1 MKQTF
6 LTKVS
11 YTKQFDNGTFKR
23 VVEQYLF
30 DGHTFTDCEANVYT
44 HLGERIRG
52 EFTIIKMDRFMTD
65 DVIGIKAG
73 QEYSEE
79 HKFFLVKQTYMD
91 IDNRETKMKLLVY
104 ACDVDDARLIVF
116 DYNEDLPVTDPQI
129 KSIVETKI
137 LDYFQSDEIMDVDF
151 EEEEVIG

>member
-52 EFTIIKMDRFMTD
+52 EFTIMKMDRFMVD
-65 DVIGIKAG
+65 EIIGDKEN
-73 QEYSEE
+73 QFE
-79 HKFFLVKQTYMD
+79 KFFLLKQIHTD
-91 IDNRETKMKLLVY
+91 IDDREIKMKMLVNASNIEMAKEIATQY
-104 ACDVDDARLIVF
+104 NAEVF
-116 DYNEDLPVTDPQI
+116 MFEPEI

-137 LDYFQSDEIMDVDF
+137 LDYFQSAETI
-151 EEEEVIG
+151 EEWKRFY

>member
-44 HLGERIRG
+44 HLGSMIKG
-52 EFTIIKMDRFMTD
+52 EFTIMKMDKFMVD
-65 DVIGIKAG
+65 EIIGDKEN
-73 QEYSEE
+73 QFE
-79 HKFFLVKQTYMD
+79 KFFLVKQIHTD
-91 IDNRETKMKLLVY
+91 IDDREIKMKMLVNASNIERAKEIATQY
-104 ACDVDDARLIVF
+104 NAEVF
-116 DYNEDLPVTDPQI
+116 MFEPEIN
-129 KSIVETKI
+129 SIVETKI
-137 LDYFQSDEIMDVDF
+137 LDYFQSATETI
-151 EEEEVIG
+151 EE

>member
-44 HLGERIRG
+44 HLGSMIKG
-52 EFTIIKMDRFMTD
+52 EFTIMKMDKFMVD
-65 DVIGIKAG
+65 EIIGDKEN
-73 QEYSEE
+73 QFE
-79 HKFFLVKQTYMD
+79 KFFLLKQIHTD
-91 IDNRETKMKLLVY
+91 IDDREIKMKMLVNASNIEMAKEIATQY
-104 ACDVDDARLIVF
+104 NAEVF
-116 DYNEDLPVTDPQI
+116 MFEPEI

-137 LDYFQSDEIMDVDF
+137 LDYFQSEQTI
-151 EEEEVIG
+151 EEWN

>member
-52 EFTIIKMDRFMTD
+52 EFTIIKMDRFSVD
-65 DVIGIKAG
+65 DIFGIG
-73 QEYSEE
+73 E
-79 HKFFLVKQTYMD
+79 KFFLVKQEYTN
-91 IDNRETKMKLLVY
+91 IDNREIKIKLLVN
-104 ACDVDDARLIVF
+104 AETIEMAREMVLINNATIHVA
-116 DYNEDLPVTDPQI
+116 DPQI

-137 LDYFQSDEIMDVDF
+137 LDYFQSTETI
-151 EEEEVIG
+151 EK

>member
-11 YTKQFDNGTFKR
+11 YTKQFDNGAFKR

-52 EFTIIKMDRFMTD
+52 EFTIIKMDRFSVD
-65 DVIGIKAG
+65 EIIGDKEN
-73 QEYSEE
+73 QFE
-79 HKFFLVKQTYMD
+79 KFFLVKQIHTD
-91 IDNRETKMKLLVY
+91 IDDREIKMKMLVNAPNIERAKDIAMQY
-104 ACDVDDARLIVF
+104 NAEVF
-116 DYNEDLPVTDPQI
+116 MFEPEI

-137 LDYFQSDEIMDVDF
+137 LDYFQSDETI
-151 EEEEVIG
+151 EE

>member
-52 EFTIIKMDRFMTD
+52 EFTIIKMDRFSVD
-65 DVIGIKAG
+65 DLVS
-73 QEYSEE
+73 SEE
-79 HKFFLVKQTYMD
+79 YGFDKYFLVKQEYSNMD
-91 IDNRETKMKLLVY
+91 DREIKMKLLVN
-104 ACDVDDARLIVF
+104 AESIEMARDMAVK
-116 DYNEDLPVTDPQI
+116 YNEQELMRFETQI

-137 LDYFQSDEIMDVDF
+137 LDYFQSAETI
-151 EEEEVIG
+151 EE

>member
-52 EFTIIKMDRFMTD
+52 EFTIIKMDRFMVD
-65 DVIGIKAG
+65 DLVS
-73 QEYSEE
+73 SEE
-79 HKFFLVKQTYMD
+79 YGFDKYFLVKQEYSNMD
-91 IDNRETKMKLLVY
+91 DREIKMKLLVN
-104 ACDVDDARLIVF
+104 AESIEMARDMAVK
-116 DYNEDLPVTDPQI
+116 YNEQELMRFETQI

-137 LDYFQSDEIMDVDF
+137 LDYFQSET
-151 EEEEVIG
+151 EN

>member
-44 HLGERIRG
+44 HLGSMIKG
-52 EFTIIKMDRFMTD
+52 EFTIMKMDKFMVD
-65 DVIGIKAG
+65 EIIGDKEN
-73 QEYSEE
+73 QFE
-79 HKFFLVKQTYMD
+79 KFFLVKQIHTD
-91 IDNRETKMKLLVY
+91 IDDREIKMKMLVNASNIERAKEIATQY
-104 ACDVDDARLIVF
+104 NAEVF
-116 DYNEDLPVTDPQI
+116 MFEPEIN
-129 KSIVETKI
+129 SIVETKI
-137 LDYFQSDEIMDVDF
+137 LDYFQSEQTI
-151 EEEEVIG
+151 EE

>member
-44 HLGERIRG
+44 HLGSMIKG
-52 EFTIIKMDRFMTD
+52 EFTIMKMDKFMVD
-65 DVIGIKAG
+65 EIIGDKEN
-73 QEYSEE
+73 QFE
-79 HKFFLVKQTYMD
+79 KFFLVKQIHTD
-91 IDNRETKMKLLVY
+91 IDDREIKMKMLVNAPNIERAKDIAMQY
-104 ACDVDDARLIVF
+104 NAEVF
-116 DYNEDLPVTDPQI
+116 MFEPEIN
-129 KSIVETKI
+129 SIVETKI
-137 LDYFQSDEIMDVDF
+137 LDYFQSET
-151 EEEEVIG
+151 ENLEA

>member
-44 HLGERIRG
+44 HLGSMIKG
-52 EFTIIKMDRFMTD
+52 EFTIMKMDKFMVD
-65 DVIGIKAG
+65 EIIGDKEN
-73 QEYSEE
+73 QFE
-79 HKFFLVKQTYMD
+79 KFFLLKQIHTD
-91 IDNRETKMKLLVY
+91 IDDREVKMKMLVNASNIEMAKEIAMQY
-104 ACDVDDARLIVF
+104 NAEVF
-116 DYNEDLPVTDPQI
+116 MFEPEIN
-129 KSIVETKI
+129 SIVETKI
-137 LDYFQSDEIMDVDF
+137 LDYFQSVTETI
-151 EEEEVIG
+151 EE

>member
-44 HLGERIRG
+44 HLGSMIKG
-52 EFTIIKMDRFMTD
+52 EFTIMKMDKFMVD
-65 DVIGIKAG
+65 EIIGDKEN
-73 QEYSEE
+73 QFE
-79 HKFFLVKQTYMD
+79 KFFLVKQIHTD
-91 IDNRETKMKLLVY
+91 IDDREIKMKMLVNASNIERAKEIATQY
-104 ACDVDDARLIVF
+104 NAEVF
-116 DYNEDLPVTDPQI
+116 MFEPEI

-137 LDYFQSDEIMDVDF
+137 LDYFQSEQTI
-151 EEEEVIG
+151 EE

>member
-52 EFTIIKMDRFMTD
+52 EFTIMKMDKFMVD
-65 DVIGIKAG
+65 EIIGDKEN
-73 QEYSEE
+73 QFE
-79 HKFFLVKQTYMD
+79 KFFLVKQIHTD
-91 IDNRETKMKLLVY
+91 IDDREIKMKMLVNASNIERAKEIATQY
-104 ACDVDDARLIVF
+104 NAEVF
-116 DYNEDLPVTDPQI
+116 MFEPEI

-137 LDYFQSDEIMDVDF
+137 LDYFQSET
-151 EEEEVIG
+151 ENLEA

>member
-52 EFTIIKMDRFMTD
+52 EFTIIKMDRFHVDNVVYEGTEVFD
-65 DVIGIKAG
+65 
-73 QEYSEE
+73 
-79 HKFFLVKQTYMD
+79 KFFLVKMD
-91 IDNRETKMKLLVY
+91 SVNYDDVSVKYKFLINAADINQARTIAIEFLV
-104 ACDVDDARLIVF
+104 ALAIDVDVV
-116 DYNEDLPVTDPQI
+116 EI

-137 LDYFQSDEIMDVDF
+137 LDYFQSAETI
-151 EEEEVIG
+151 EE

>member
-44 HLGERIRG
+44 HLGSMIKG
-52 EFTIIKMDRFMTD
+52 EFTIMKMDKFMVD
-65 DVIGIKAG
+65 DLVS
-73 QEYSEE
+73 SEE
-79 HKFFLVKQTYMD
+79 YGFDKYFLVKQEYTNLD
-91 IDNRETKMKLLVY
+91 DREIKMKLLVN
-104 ACDVDDARLIVF
+104 AESIEMARDMAVK
-116 DYNEDLPVTDPQI
+116 YNEQELMRFETQI

-137 LDYFQSDEIMDVDF
+137 LDYFQSEQTI
-151 EEEEVIG
+151 EE

>member
-44 HLGERIRG
+44 HLGSMIKG
-52 EFTIIKMDRFMTD
+52 EFTIMKMDKFMAD
-65 DVIGIKAG
+65 DVLGIKAG

-79 HKFFLVKQTYMD
+79 HKFFVVKQTYTDMD
-91 IDNRETKMKLLVY
+91 SREIKMKLLVY
-104 ACDVDDARLIVF
+104 ACDVDDARLIVI
-116 DYNEDLPVTDPQI
+116 DYNEYLPVTDPQI

-137 LDYFQSDEIMDVDF
+137 LDYFQSEQTI
-151 EEEEVIG
+151 EE

>member
-44 HLGERIRG
+44 HLGSMIKG
-52 EFTIIKMDRFMTD
+52 EFTIIKMDKFMVD
-65 DVIGIKAG
+65 EIIGDKEN
-73 QEYSEE
+73 QFE
-79 HKFFLVKQTYMD
+79 KFFLLKQIHTD
-91 IDNRETKMKLLVY
+91 IDDREIKMKMLVNAPNIERAKDIAMQY
-104 ACDVDDARLIVF
+104 NAEVF
-116 DYNEDLPVTDPQI
+116 MFEPEIN
-129 KSIVETKI
+129 SIVETKI
-137 LDYFQSDEIMDVDF
+137 LDYFQSEQTIK
-151 EEEEVIG
+151 E

>member
-44 HLGERIRG
+44 HLGSMIKG
-52 EFTIIKMDRFMTD
+52 EFTIMKMDKFMVD
-65 DVIGIKAG
+65 DLVK
-73 QEYSEE
+73 SEE
-79 HKFFLVKQTYMD
+79 HTFDKYFLVKQEYTNLD
-91 IDNRETKMKLLVY
+91 DREIKMKLLVN
-104 ACDVDDARLIVF
+104 AETIETARNMVLF
-116 DYNEDLPVTDPQI
+116 YNKDIQLSDSQI

-137 LDYFQSDEIMDVDF
+137 LDYFQSEQTI
-151 EEEEVIG
+151 EE

>member
-44 HLGERIRG
+44 HLGSLIKG
-52 EFTIIKMDRFMTD
+52 EFTIMKMDRFSVHSIVGKISAAYD
-65 DVIGIKAG
+65 
-73 QEYSEE
+73 
-79 HKFFLVKQTYMD
+79 KFYLVKQEYLSQDDVLIKEKVLVIASYMD
-91 IDNRETKMKLLVY
+91 
-104 ACDVDDARLIVF
+104 DAKQVLISQ
-116 DYNEDLPVTDPQI
+116 NERWQHFFPEI

-137 LDYFQSDEIMDVDF
+137 LDYFQSAETI
-151 EEEEVIG
+151 EE

>member
-44 HLGERIRG
+44 HLGELIRG
-52 EFTIIKMDRFMTD
+52 EFTIIKMDRFAVD
-65 DVIGIKAG
+65 EIIGDKEN
-73 QEYSEE
+73 QFE
-79 HKFFLVKQTYMD
+79 KFFLVKQIHTD
-91 IDNRETKMKLLVY
+91 IDNREIKMKMLVNAPNIERAKEIATQY
-104 ACDVDDARLIVF
+104 NAEVF
-116 DYNEDLPVTDPQI
+116 VFEPEIN
-129 KSIVETKI
+129 SIVETKI
-137 LDYFQSDEIMDVDF
+137 LDYFQSAETI
-151 EEEEVIG
+151 EE

>member
-44 HLGERIRG
+44 HLGSMIKG
-52 EFTIIKMDRFMTD
+52 EFTIMKMDKFMVD
-65 DVIGIKAG
+65 DLVR
-73 QEYSEE
+73 SEE
-79 HKFFLVKQTYMD
+79 HTFDKYFLVKQEYTNLD
-91 IDNRETKMKLLVY
+91 DREIKMKLLVN
-104 ACDVDDARLIVF
+104 AETIETARNMVLF
-116 DYNEDLPVTDPQI
+116 YNKDIQLGDSQI

-137 LDYFQSDEIMDVDF
+137 LDYFQSEQTI
-151 EEEEVIG
+151 EE

>member
-44 HLGERIRG
+44 HLGSMIKG
-52 EFTIIKMDRFMTD
+52 EFTIMKMDKFMVD
-65 DVIGIKAG
+65 EIIGDK
-73 QEYSEE
+73 QHQFE
-79 HKFFLVKQTYMD
+79 KFFLLKQIHTD
-91 IDNRETKMKLLVY
+91 IDDREIKMKMLVNAPNIERAKDIAMQY
-104 ACDVDDARLIVF
+104 NAEVF
-116 DYNEDLPVTDPQI
+116 MFEPEIN
-129 KSIVETKI
+129 SIVETKI
-137 LDYFQSDEIMDVDF
+137 LDYFQSEQTI
-151 EEEEVIG
+151 EE

>member
-30 DGHTFTDCEANVYT
+30 NGHTFTDCEANVYT
-44 HLGERIRG
+44 HLGELIRG
-52 EFTIIKMDRFMTD
+52 EFTIMKMDRFLVD
-65 DVIGIKAG
+65 DVLGIKEG

-79 HKFFLVKQTYMD
+79 HKFFVVKQTYTD
-91 IDNRETKMKLLVY
+91 IDSREIKMKLLVY
-104 ACDVDDARLIVF
+104 ACDVDDARLIVI

-129 KSIVETKI
+129 NSIVETKI
-137 LDYFQSDEIMDVDF
+137 LDYFQSAETI
-151 EEEEVIG
+151 EE

>member
-1 MKQTF
+1 MKRTF

-44 HLGERIRG
+44 HLGSMIKG
-52 EFTIIKMDRFMTD
+52 EFTIMKMDKFMVD
-65 DVIGIKAG
+65 DLVK
-73 QEYSEE
+73 SEE
-79 HKFFLVKQTYMD
+79 HTFDKYFLVKQEYTNLD
-91 IDNRETKMKLLVY
+91 DREIKMKLLVN
-104 ACDVDDARLIVF
+104 AETIETARNMVLF
-116 DYNEDLPVTDPQI
+116 YNKDIQLGDSQI

-137 LDYFQSDEIMDVDF
+137 LDYFQSEQTI
-151 EEEEVIG
+151 EE

>member
-1 MKQTF
+1 MKRTF

-44 HLGERIRG
+44 HLGSMIKG
-52 EFTIIKMDRFMTD
+52 EFTIMKMDKFMVD
-65 DVIGIKAG
+65 DLVK
-73 QEYSEE
+73 SEE
-79 HKFFLVKQTYMD
+79 HTFDKYFLVKQEYTNLD
-91 IDNRETKMKLLVY
+91 DREIKMKLLVN
-104 ACDVDDARLIVF
+104 AETIETARNMVLF
-116 DYNEDLPVTDPQI
+116 YNKDIQLGDSQI

-137 LDYFQSDEIMDVDF
+137 LDYFQSEQTI
-151 EEEEVIG
+151 EEWPKPN

>member
-23 VVEQYLF
+23 VAEQYLF

-44 HLGERIRG
+44 HLGSMIKG
-52 EFTIIKMDRFMTD
+52 EFTIMKMDKFMVD
-65 DVIGIKAG
+65 DLLRI
-73 QEYSEE
+73 EE
-79 HKFFLVKQTYMD
+79 HAFDKYFLVKQEYTNLD
-91 IDNRETKMKLLVY
+91 DREIKMKLLVNADTIEMARDLVLTY
-104 ACDVDDARLIVF
+104 NNQIQLVDS
-116 DYNEDLPVTDPQI
+116 QI

-137 LDYFQSDEIMDVDF
+137 LDYFQSEQTI
-151 EEEEVIG
+151 EK

>member
-30 DGHTFTDCEANVYT
+30 DGHTFTDCEANVYN
-44 HLGERIRG
+44 HLGEVIRG
-52 EFTIIKMDRFMTD
+52 EFTIMKMDKFMVD
-65 DVIGIKAG
+65 EIIGDK
-73 QEYSEE
+73 QHQFE
-79 HKFFLVKQTYMD
+79 KFFLVKQIHTD
-91 IDNRETKMKLLVY
+91 IDDREVKMKMLVNAPNIEMAKEIATQY
-104 ACDVDDARLIVF
+104 NAEVF
-116 DYNEDLPVTDPQI
+116 MFEPEI

-137 LDYFQSDEIMDVDF
+137 LEYFQSAETI
-151 EEEEVIG
+151 EE

>member
-44 HLGERIRG
+44 HLGSMIKG
-52 EFTIIKMDRFMTD
+52 EFTIMKMDKFIVD
-65 DVIGIKAG
+65 EIIGDKEN
-73 QEYSEE
+73 QFE
-79 HKFFLVKQTYMD
+79 KFFLLKQIHTD
-91 IDNRETKMKLLVY
+91 IDDREIKMKMLVNAPNIERAKDIAMQY
-104 ACDVDDARLIVF
+104 NAEVF
-116 DYNEDLPVTDPQI
+116 MFEPEIN
-129 KSIVETKI
+129 SIVETKI
-137 LDYFQSDEIMDVDF
+137 LDYFQSEQTI
-151 EEEEVIG
+151 EE

>member
-44 HLGERIRG
+44 HLGSMIKG
-52 EFTIIKMDRFMTD
+52 EFTIMKMDKFMVD
-65 DVIGIKAG
+65 EIIGDK
-73 QEYSEE
+73 E
-79 HKFFLVKQTYMD
+79 HQFEKFFLVKQIHTD
-91 IDNRETKMKLLVY
+91 IDDREIKMKMLVNASNIEAAKKMATQY
-104 ACDVDDARLIVF
+104 NAEVFFRL
-116 DYNEDLPVTDPQI
+116 EPEI

-137 LDYFQSDEIMDVDF
+137 LDYFQSAETI
-151 EEEEVIG
+151 EE

>member
-44 HLGERIRG
+44 HLGSMIKG
-52 EFTIIKMDRFMTD
+52 EFTIMKMDKFMVD
-65 DVIGIKAG
+65 DLVR
-73 QEYSEE
+73 SEE
-79 HKFFLVKQTYMD
+79 HTFDKYFLVKQEYSNMD
-91 IDNRETKMKLLVY
+91 DREIKMKLLVN
-104 ACDVDDARLIVF
+104 AESIEMARDMAVK
-116 DYNEDLPVTDPQI
+116 YNEQELMRFETQI

-137 LDYFQSDEIMDVDF
+137 LDYFQSET
-151 EEEEVIG
+151 ENLEA

>member
-44 HLGERIRG
+44 HLGSMIKG
-52 EFTIIKMDRFMTD
+52 EFTIMKMDKFMVD
-65 DVIGIKAG
+65 DLVK
-73 QEYSEE
+73 SEE
-79 HKFFLVKQTYMD
+79 HTFDKYFLVKQEYTNLD
-91 IDNRETKMKLLVY
+91 DREIKMKLLVN
-104 ACDVDDARLIVF
+104 AETIETARNMVLF
-116 DYNEDLPVTDPQI
+116 YNKDIQLGDSQI

-137 LDYFQSDEIMDVDF
+137 LDYFQSEQTI
-151 EEEEVIG
+151 EE

>member
-44 HLGERIRG
+44 HLGSLIKG
-52 EFTIIKMDRFMTD
+52 EFTIMKMDKFMVD
-65 DVIGIKAG
+65 EIIGDKEN
-73 QEYSEE
+73 QFE
-79 HKFFLVKQTYMD
+79 KFFLVKQIHTD
-91 IDNRETKMKLLVY
+91 IDDREIKMKMLVNAPNIERAKDIAMQY
-104 ACDVDDARLIVF
+104 NAEVF
-116 DYNEDLPVTDPQI
+116 MFEPEIN
-129 KSIVETKI
+129 SIVETKI
-137 LDYFQSDEIMDVDF
+137 LDYFQSEQTI
-151 EEEEVIG
+151 EE

>member
-44 HLGERIRG
+44 HLGSMIKG
-52 EFTIIKMDRFMTD
+52 EFTIMKMDKFMVD
-65 DVIGIKAG
+65 EIIGDKEN
-73 QEYSEE
+73 QFE
-79 HKFFLVKQTYMD
+79 KFFLLKQIHTD
-91 IDNRETKMKLLVY
+91 IDDREIKMKMLVNAPNIERAKDIAMQY
-104 ACDVDDARLIVF
+104 NAEVF
-116 DYNEDLPVTDPQI
+116 MFEPEIN
-129 KSIVETKI
+129 SIVETKI
-137 LDYFQSDEIMDVDF
+137 LDYFQSEQTI
-151 EEEEVIG
+151 EE

>member
-11 YTKQFDNGTFKR
+11 YTKRFDNGTFKR

-44 HLGERIRG
+44 HLGSMIKG
-52 EFTIIKMDRFMTD
+52 KFTIMKMDKFMVD
-65 DVIGIKAG
+65 DLVK
-73 QEYSEE
+73 SEE
-79 HKFFLVKQTYMD
+79 HTFDKYFLVKQEYTNLD
-91 IDNRETKMKLLVY
+91 DREIKMKLLVN
-104 ACDVDDARLIVF
+104 AETIETARNMVLF
-116 DYNEDLPVTDPQI
+116 YNKDIQLGDSQI

-137 LDYFQSDEIMDVDF
+137 LDYFQSATETI
-151 EEEEVIG
+151 EE

>member
-44 HLGERIRG
+44 HLGSMIKG
-52 EFTIIKMDRFMTD
+52 EFTIMKMDKFMVDEIIGDKENQFEKFCLLKQIHTDIDDREIKMKMLVNAPNIERAKDIAMQYNAEVFMFEPE
-65 DVIGIKAG
+65 I
-73 QEYSEE
+73 
-79 HKFFLVKQTYMD
+79 
-91 IDNRETKMKLLVY
+91 N
-104 ACDVDDARLIVF
+104 
-116 DYNEDLPVTDPQI
+116 
-129 KSIVETKI
+129 SIVETKI
-137 LDYFQSDEIMDVDF
+137 LDYFQSEQTI
-151 EEEEVIG
+151 EE

>member
-44 HLGERIRG
+44 YLGSMIKG
-52 EFTIIKMDRFMTD
+52 EFTIIKMDKFMVD
-65 DVIGIKAG
+65 EIIGDKEN
-73 QEYSEE
+73 QFE
-79 HKFFLVKQTYMD
+79 KFFLLKQIHTD
-91 IDNRETKMKLLVY
+91 IDDREIKMKMLVNASNIEMAKEIATQY
-104 ACDVDDARLIVF
+104 NAEVF
-116 DYNEDLPVTDPQI
+116 MFEPEI

-137 LDYFQSDEIMDVDF
+137 LDYFQSEQTI
-151 EEEEVIG
+151 EE